1 MIWPTEVQQCASS
14 VLPVHPMTEERREA
28 LLSKMHEMFLR
39 RVSPAEIQKTAH
51 MLARRQEIELARP
64 DVENG
69 LVVVGFAGGGGSCE
83 GIKQALG
90 FEPHI
95 AMNHN
100 KVAMA
105 MHAMNHPKTLHY
117 PEDIFS
123 VDPVAST
130 GGIPVLLGWFSPDCR
145 DFSKAK
151 GGTPVKKEIRG
162 LAWVVLRWALAVRP
176 RVLMMENVEEFRMW
190 GPLIERAGK
199 MYPDPDRRGET
210 FQGFIGMLGSG
221 IAADHPALK
230 ECCEFLNIDI
240 DGPEAAHLVA
250 GLGYNVDH
258 RERKAYMSGAP
269 TIRKRLYI
277 IARCDGRPVVWPEAE
292 YGDPKSEEVKSG
304 KLKPWRTAA
313 DCIDWAQPTRS
324 ILGRK
329 KTLADNT
336 MRRIVRGLLR
346 YVIDNPDPYIVR
358 IGQTGFGGDRLSYS
372 SDQPLTTVT
381 SKAEHLLLEPFAVKC
396 NHTSNRTS
404 YDCFRGQSLHEPLQT
419 ITQAHGFSLAAPVV
433 VRQFGNS
440 TGHKADAPLGTVT
453 AGGGG
458 KSQLMSA
465 VLVGAGGPKYSGKPR
480 AVDTPMITLPATSH
494 TALAS
499 ATLIQVGYG
508 EREGQAPRALDLDK
522 PLGTVVAGGIKH
534 ALVAANLVK
543 HYGGNYTGA
552 GLGMDGPLHTV
563 TQVDHHAICTSHLVQ
578 LYGTSK
584 DGRKITEPAPT
595 VTSGGQHTGHV
606 QAFLQKYYGNEKDGI
621 DVAEPMHTIPT
632 RDRFGLVEAHCD
644 VEPLTDEQRYNAW
657 CVARLVDEYSDLPD
671 DSHLFPEPRR
681 QYIRVGDYVIVDL
694 CMRMLTPRELYNAQ
708 GFPPDYIIDRDPD
721 GKPISQKDQVA
732 RCGNSVCPT
741 EPRGMVQANLPEFC
755 TLKMAA

>member
-1 MIWPTEVQQCASS
+1 MSIWPTEVTQCASS
-14 VLPVHPMTEERREA
+14 VIPVHKLTPERQAA
-28 LLSKMHEMFLR
+28 LLSEMNDMFLR
-39 RVSPAEIQKTAH
+39 RMHPTEIQQAAH
-51 MLARRQEIELARP
+51 KWARRQEIEVARP
-64 DVENG
+64 DTENG

-83 GIKQALG
+83 GIKRALG
-90 FEPHI
+90 YAPHI

-105 MHAMNHPKTLHY
+105 MHAMNHPETLHY

-151 GGTPVKKEIRG
+151 GGTPVQKEIRG

-199 MYPDPDRRGET
+199 YYPDPDRRGET

-221 IAADHPALK
+221 IPADHPALK
-230 ECCEFLNIDI
+230 ECCEFLDIDI
-240 DGPEAAHLVA
+240 NSPDAGRLVA

-277 IARCDGRPVVWPEAE
+277 IARCDGRPVVWPEAK
-292 YGDPKSEEVKSG
+292 YGDPKSDAVKSG

-313 DCIDWAQPTRS
+313 DCIDWTQPTRS

-329 KTLADNT
+329 KPLADNT
-336 MRRIVRGLLR
+336 LRRIVRGLQR
-346 YVIDNPDPYIVR
+346 YVIDNPEPYIVR
-358 IGQTGFGGDRLSYS
+358 IGQTGFGGDRLSYPTE
-372 SDQPLTTVT
+372 QPLTTVT

-404 YDCFRGQSLHEPLQT
+404 YDCFRGQSLHDPLQT
-419 ITQAHGFSLAAPVV
+419 ITQSHGFSVAAPVV

-440 TGHKADAPLGTVT
+440 TGHPVDDPLGTVT

-458 KSQLMSA
+458 KSQLMSG

-480 AVDTPMITLPATSH
+480 AVDMPMITLPATSH
-494 TALAS
+494 TALA
-499 ATLIQVGYG
+499 AV
-508 EREGQAPRALDLDK
+508 
-522 PLGTVVAGGIKH
+522 
-534 ALVAANLVK
+534 NMVK
-543 HYGGNYTGA
+543 HYGGNYDGP
-552 GLGMDGPLHTV
+552 GLGVDEPFHTV
-563 TQVDHHAICTSHLVQ
+563 TQVDHHALCSSHLV
-578 LYGTSK
+578 LLRGSCK
-584 DGRKITEPAPT
+584 DGRLSTEPAPT
-595 VTSGGQHTGHV
+595 IMAAGQHIGHV
-606 QAFLQKYYGNEKDGI
+606 QAFLQKYYGTETGGI
-621 DVAEPMHTIPT
+621 DIDAPMHTIPT
-632 RDRFGLVEAHCD
+632 RDRFGLVEAQCD
-644 VEPLTDEQRYNAW
+644 FEPLTDEQRYNAW
-657 CVARLVDEYSDLPD
+657 CVARLVDEYSDLPN

-721 GKPISQKDQVA
+721 GKRISQKDQVA
-732 RCGNSVCPT
+732 RCGNAVCPT
-741 EPRGMVQANLPEFC
+741 EACDLVRANLPELC
-755 TLKMAA
+755 VLQMAA